1 LAFGL
6 LMTSCAGEYAIQ
18 GSSSV
23 SRLDGK
29 MLFVK
34 VPRDGKMV
42 SVDSA
47 EVVHGVF
54 TMKGTADSACLAALY
69 MDDESIMPFVIEK
82 GSIAINISNA
92 RITVTGTPLNDKL
105 NDFVAQKNSI
115 DDRADALERSESRM
129 IMDGVPEDEIE
140 RTLATEREKLSDELN
155 KLVKNFIA
163 DNYCNPLGP
172 GVFMMWCNNFPYPL
186 MTPLVQEIVD
196 GAPEKFTGNPMVK
209 EYLQMAKA
217 NMEKLS
223 VAP

>member
-1 LAFGL
+1 
-6 LMTSCAGEYAIQ
+6 
-18 GSSSV
+18 
-23 SRLDGK
+23 
-29 MLFVK
+29 
-34 VPRDGKMV
+34 
-42 SVDSA
+42 
-47 EVVHGVF
+47 
-54 TMKGTADSACLAALY
+54 
-69 MDDESIMPFVIEK
+69 MPFVIEK

-163 DNYCNPLGP
+163 DNYRNPLGP

-196 GAPEKFTGNPMVK
+196 GAPEEFTGNPMVK